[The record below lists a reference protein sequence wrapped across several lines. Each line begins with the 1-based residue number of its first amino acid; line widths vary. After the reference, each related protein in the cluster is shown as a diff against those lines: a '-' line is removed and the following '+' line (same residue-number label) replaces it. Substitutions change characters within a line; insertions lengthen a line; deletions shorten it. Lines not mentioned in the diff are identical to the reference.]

1 MAPKTFRRPERH
13 VPPAGF
19 TLIELLVSIGLFSV
33 VVIIVAGAISSV
45 INANKQAQV
54 VTSVVNNLNFTL
66 ESMTRAIKT
75 GEMSDSFLSAGVC
88 AESISLTD
96 AMGRDVTYS
105 KDGDSIN
112 LTVTSPSGTSDA
124 PITAPEIVIENLQ
137 FCPLAGGQPAAFF
150 TVSGS
155 MTLAGGIGTDFH
167 VQTTVAQRAL
177 KI

>member
-1 MAPKTFRRPERH
+1 MAPKPLRRPERH
-13 VPPAGF
+13 AGF

-33 VVIIVAGAISSV
+33 VVIIVTGAISS
-45 INANKQAQV
+45 IIDANKQAQV

-75 GEMSDSFLSAGVC
+75 GEMSDAFLNGGC
-88 AESISLTD
+88 PQESVTLTD
-96 AMGRDVTYS
+96 AQGRDVTYS
-105 KDGDSIN
+105 KSGNSIN
-112 LTVTSPSGTSDA
+112 LEVVSAAGTSDA
-124 PITAPEIVIENLQ
+124 PITAPEIVIDSLR
-137 FCPLAGGQPAAFF
+137 FCPLAGNQPAVFL

-155 MTLAGGIGTDFH
+155 MSLAGDIATDFH